1 MASYSMTNGGA
12 SSYMGGGWG
21 GDIADFSHS
30 MYSGMSNGMQFANNL
45 YDLQRRVALEPYAQN
60 AAIANY
66 NANTKQDELSADMS
80 GEQLH
85 ELNRLRLISEE
96 EALKRGAAQNS
107 FQSPTTAAG
116 ISGAATTPSTPAVTG
131 QAVGTMPKTV
141 VPVTAPLAQPTT
153 FQEALLRNHAAPNMS
168 PMPNQG
174 GVFHAAQAQMSY
186 PDDPNYFKPTAS
198 SVETNAPAQANPTYQ
213 DPALAAGAWSNG
225 RWYG

>member
-66 NANTKQDELSADMS
+66 NANQKQDELSADNS
-80 GEQLH
+80 GSRLWAENATRGMTTGATP
-85 ELNRLRLISEE
+85 NRL
-96 EALKRGAAQNS
+96 AGYDMQNP
-107 FQSPTTAAG
+107 QTAAG
-116 ISGAATTPSTPAVTG
+116 IGGASTTPSVPVVSG
-131 QAVGTMPKTV
+131 QAVGV
-141 VPVTAPLAQPTT
+141 AQPAIAPRAGT

-174 GVFHAAQAQMSY
+174 GVFHAAPAQMSY
-186 PDDPNYFKPTAS
+186 PVDPNYFQPTAS